1 MSVYIKRTDFHFKY
15 NRDCEIYCSYST
27 NWYSPGIRTQHIDT
41 RMIKVQKYT
50 TATGQIMEMPT
61 PEFRNMKASDKYKY
75 KNLPRLKEM
84 LRKRHLPIGGNKN
97 ELVDRL
103 KLSDL
108 NVSELK
114 IKLKKEG
121 LSVNGSKPDLVKRLL
136 KVRGKRTKNC
146 DQIEV
151 PVTTMAVKPAG
162 NPWKVPL
169 LMKCGGCGQSVPNS
183 DKLSHLDS
191 CWFTNDGPSDVYLLH
206 ARSVNWAEKFE
217 LYLAVPL
224 NGSFEDIDLLLQ
236 FTWMQ
241 CCFGHARSLDIY
253 AANVFTNLKD
263 TDDDPDPVMT
273 LTSTYGLMV
282 DDDIGPMDTALR
294 QYLQNGVRMMY
305 EYGGDYNT
313 SIFVDYIGER
323 RLKRPLQEEK
333 AHAKTIRPVM
343 RNEMLVMP
351 CEHCY
356 KKSTMFFMDDSPYD
370 SDESDEDSF
379 NEDGDDDC
387 GMKFFCSK
395 ACSIFQ
401 GHRRRVLKPFLN
413 SPRSGI
419 CNYKGKTYL

>member
-1 MSVYIKRTDFHFKY
+1 
-15 NRDCEIYCSYST
+15 
-27 NWYSPGIRTQHIDT
+27 
-41 RMIKVQKYT
+41 MIKVQKYT
-50 TATGQIMEMPT
+50 TATGHIIQMPAPGFT
-61 PEFRNMKASDKYKY
+61 NMKSSDKYKY
-75 KNLPRLKEM
+75 KNLQQLKEM

-97 ELVDRL
+97 ELVERL

-121 LSVNGSKPDLVKRLL
+121 LPVNGSKPDLVKRLL
-136 KVRGKRTKNC
+136 KVKGQRAENY
-146 DQIEV
+146 DQIQDNNGT
-151 PVTTMAVKPAG
+151 PKPVKPSG

-169 LMKCGGCGQSVPNS
+169 SMKCGGCDQSVPNS
-183 DKLSHLDS
+183 DKLSHLDG
-191 CWFTNDGPSDVYLLH
+191 CWFTNGGPSDVYILH

-224 NGSFEDIDLLLQ
+224 DASFEDIDLLLR

-253 AANVFTNLKD
+253 AANAFTNLKD

-273 LTSTYGLMV
+273 LTSTYGLMD
-282 DDDIGPMDTALR
+282 DDDIGPLDTPLR
-294 QYLQNGVRMMY
+294 QYLQDGVRMMY
-305 EYGGDYNT
+305 EYGGDYTT

-323 RLKRPLQEEK
+323 RLKRPLQQEK
-333 AHAKTIRPVM
+333 ANTKIIRPVM

-356 KKSTMFFMDDSPYD
+356 KKSTMFFIDDSPYD
-370 SDESDEDSF
+370 SDDSDEDSF
-379 NEDGDDDC
+379 NEDGDDC

-395 ACSIFQ
+395 ACSVYQ
-401 GHRRRVLKPFLN
+401 GHRGRVLKLFLN

-419 CNYKGKTYL
+419 CTYTGKNYFD